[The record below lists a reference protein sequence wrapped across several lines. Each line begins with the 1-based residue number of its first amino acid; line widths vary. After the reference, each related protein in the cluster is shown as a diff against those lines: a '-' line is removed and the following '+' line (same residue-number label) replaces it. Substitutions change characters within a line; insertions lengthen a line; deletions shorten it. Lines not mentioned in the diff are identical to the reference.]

1 MILVLGPIWVLGGQN
16 CQKYSNFWGPFSY
29 RARVIKESW
38 MAASRT
44 EVLLLSLFIESPNFQ
59 DVTVFILAVWKYQYN
74 KINSMFLFRV
84 RLLDEGGCQNE
95 WFIFETQVSG
105 LFHYQF
111 CITFWSH
118 FTSFLHWDLFE
129 GLGCLLRLSLV
140 LTIYQGHRLSSVL
153 FMLCGS
159 SAHLIIDAINNFE
172 NFELSNTPGIMN
184 HWKLWSKL

>member
-16 CQKYSNFWGPFSY
+16 CQKYSNFLGPFSY

-84 RLLDEGGCQNE
+84 RLLDEGGVSKWVIYFWNTSFRSVSLSILYNLLKSFY
-95 WFIFETQVSG
+95 FIFALRPIWRLGVSS
-105 LFHYQF
+105 Q
-111 CITFWSH
+111 TFAG
-118 FTSFLHWDLFE
+118 TYDLS
-129 GLGCLLRLSLV
+129 G
-140 LTIYQGHRLSSVL
+140 
-153 FMLCGS
+153 
-159 SAHLIIDAINNFE
+159 A
-172 NFELSNTPGIMN
+172 
-184 HWKLWSKL
+184 